1 MNKILLIIQ
10 REYITRVRKK
20 AFVIMTLLVPTL
32 FAAMYAV
39 IALVAGN
46 KDQTVHIVNVV
57 DNSGNFKGKFQDQ
70 KLLKFTYSDKSLSIV
85 KTRLKNE
92 NDLIL
97 SIPANPGDTAEVF
110 SRKKTNLNLTDEI
123 QKQMNDIASGARLV
137 KAGIDTAQL
146 HRIKSD
152 IPIKSSEL
160 TDAGAKS
167 TSIGATYALSFAGA
181 ILIYMSLF
189 IYGAQ

>member
-10 REYITRVRKK
+10 REYVTRVRKK

-46 KDQTVHIVNVV
+46 KDQTVHIVNAV

-70 KLLKFTYSDKSLSIV
+70 KLLKFIYPDKSLSVV
-85 KTRLKNE
+85 KTELKNE

-97 SIPANPGDTAEVF
+97 SIPANAKDTAEVF
-110 SRKKTNLNLTDEI
+110 SRKKTSQYL
-123 QKQMNDIASGARLV
+123 M
-137 KAGIDTAQL
+137 
-146 HRIKSD
+146 
-152 IPIKSSEL
+152 
-160 TDAGAKS
+160 
-167 TSIGATYALSFAGA
+167 
-181 ILIYMSLF
+181 MSLKYWLRLLLVTHLKQQKLITIQLFLAFGEF
-189 IYGAQ
+189 IK